1 MLSMK
6 NIAITGKGHIY
17 GPPMDLPIR
26 KNSNGIAWI
35 EKDFPER
42 IEERIFDGMDGRR
55 FLLLKLLH
63 LFSAR
68 TC

>member
-1 MLSMK
+1 
-6 NIAITGKGHIY
+6 
-17 GPPMDLPIR
+17 MDLPIR